1 MMQSSA
7 EMRPAPSSLA
17 GHLTTPRIVFLVVA
31 AAAPM
36 AAMVGTGPLMF
47 AIGDGAATPTM
58 FLFAGVVLLCFSVGY
73 AAMSQHVVN
82 AGGFYTYVGR
92 GLGKVPAVGAAL
104 IAVLSYNAIAIALA
118 AGFGY
123 FANIAL
129 QQDFSINV
137 PWQACTALGWLVVAG
152 LGYRQV
158 DIGARVLAVLMLAE
172 IAILLIFDFAV
183 VAKHGGSA
191 FPATSFAPH
200 TIFSGGGSVGIGLMF
215 AFVSYIGF
223 ESAALYGEEARDP
236 RRSVPRA
243 TYISVCLITVFY
255 GLTTWAAIGAI
266 GAGRAQ
272 AVAGKQLG
280 NLFFALN
287 TQYVNSFLTQVMML
301 LLCTS
306 LFASWLALHNAAS
319 RYMFALG
326 REEILP
332 RYLGVAHGSH
342 QAPSRASLLQ
352 TGVTAVVIAAFAIA
366 RANPYLTVGTSMLGL
381 GTIGIVALQ
390 AAACFAV
397 IGFFRHHDERH
408 WWRTLLA
415 PLLGGIGLVVATVL
429 IAANY
434 GTLTGSTSSV
444 INSLPWLLVFAG
456 IAGVGYALW
465 LRTNRREVYRGITAP
480 APDPEN
486 RLLQG
491 TGSS

>member
-1 MMQSSA
+1 MQDSA
-7 EMRPAPSSLA
+7 EMGPAPNGLA
-17 GHLTTPRIVFLVVA
+17 GQLTTPRIVFLVVA

-47 AIGDGAATPTM
+47 AIGDGAATPAM
-58 FLFAGVVLLCFSVGY
+58 FLLAGVVLLCFSVGY

-104 IAVLSYNAIAIALA
+104 IAVLSYNAITIGLA

-129 QQDFSINV
+129 QQDFSVNV
-137 PWQACTALGWLVVAG
+137 PWQVCAAAGWLAVAV
-152 LGYRQV
+152 LGYRKV

-172 IAILLIFDFAV
+172 ISILLIFDFAV
-183 VAKHGGSA
+183 VSRHGGTA
-191 FPATSFAPH
+191 LPATSFAPH
-200 TIFSGGGSVGIGLMF
+200 TIFNSGGSFGIGLMF
-215 AFVSYIGF
+215 AFVAYIGF

-255 GLTTWAAIGAI
+255 GLTTWAAVGAI
-266 GAGRAQ
+266 GADRVQ

-280 NLFFALN
+280 GLFFALN
-287 TQYVNSFLTQVMML
+287 TQYVNTFLTQVMTL

-306 LFASWLALHNAAS
+306 LFASWLALHNASS

-326 REEILP
+326 REGILS
-332 RYLGVAHGSH
+332 RFLGVAHGSH

-352 TGVTAVVIAAFAIA
+352 SGVTAVVIAVFAIA
-366 RANPYLTVGTSMLGL
+366 RANPYLTVSTSMLGL

-415 PLLGGIGLVVATVL
+415 PLLGGIGLAAGTVL

-444 INSLPWLLVFAG
+444 INSLPWLLVLAGFAG
-456 IAGVGYALW
+456 AGYALW
-465 LRTNRREVYRGITAP
+465 LRANRREVYRGITAP
-480 APDPEN
+480 APDPDN

-491 TGSS
+491 TGN

>member
-1 MMQSSA
+1 MENSA
-7 EMRPAPSSLA
+7 ETRPAPSSLA

-47 AIGDGAATPTM
+47 AIGAGAATPAM

-73 AAMSQHVVN
+73 AAMSRHVVN
-82 AGGFYTYVGR
+82 AGGFYTYIGR

-137 PWQACTALGWLVVAG
+137 PWLACTAVGWLVVAG

-172 IAILLIFDFAV
+172 IIILLIFDFAV
-183 VAKHGGSA
+183 AGKRGGSA

-200 TIFSGGGSVGIGLMF
+200 TIFHGEGSVGVGLML

-243 TYISVCLITVFY
+243 TYISVGLITVFY
-255 GLTTWAAIGAI
+255 GLTTWAAVGAI
-266 GAGRAQ
+266 GAGKVRT
-272 AVAGKQLG
+272 VAGEQLG

-287 TQYVNSFLTQVMML
+287 TQYVTSFLTHVMTL

-306 LFASWLALHNAAS
+306 LFASWLALHNASS

-326 REEILP
+326 REAILP
-332 RYLGVAHGSH
+332 RYLGLAHGSH
-342 QAPSRASLLQ
+342 QAPSRASLIQ
-352 TGVTAVVIAAFAIA
+352 TDVTAVVIAAFAIA
-366 RANPYLTVGTSMLGL
+366 KANPYLTVATSMLGF

-390 AAACFAV
+390 ATACFAV
-397 IGFFRHHDERH
+397 IGFFRHRHERH

-415 PLLGGIGLVVATVL
+415 PLLGGIGLVAATVL

-434 GTLTGSTSSV
+434 ATLTGSTSSV
-444 INSLPWLLVFAG
+444 VNSLPWLLMLAG
-456 IAGVGYALW
+456 IAGAGYALW
-465 LRTNRREVYRGITAP
+465 LRKNRREVYRGITAP
-480 APDPEN
+480 ASEPNN

-491 TGSS
+491 TGNS

>member
-1 MMQSSA
+1 MQSSA
-7 EMRPAPSSLA
+7 GTRPASSSLA

-47 AIGDGAATPTM
+47 AIGDGAATPAM
-58 FLFAGVVLLCFSVGY
+58 FLLAGAVLLCFSAGY
-73 AAMSQHVVN
+73 AAMSRHVVN

-92 GLGKVPAVGAAL
+92 GLGRVPAVAAAL
-104 IAVLSYNAIAIALA
+104 IAVLSYNAITIALG

-129 QQDFSINV
+129 QQDFAVNV
-137 PWQACTALGWLVVAG
+137 PWQVCTAAGWLVVAV

-172 IAILLIFDFAV
+172 ISILLIFDFSV
-183 VAKHGGSA
+183 VARHAGSA
-191 FPATSFAPH
+191 FPATSLAPH
-200 TIFSGGGSVGIGLMF
+200 TIFSGGGSFGLGLMF

-255 GLTTWAAIGAI
+255 GLTTWAAIGAT
-266 GAGRAQ
+266 GAGRVRE
-272 AVAGKQLG
+272 VAGKQLG

-287 TQYVNSFLTQVMML
+287 TQYVNSFLTQIMML

-306 LFASWLALHNAAS
+306 VFASWLALHNASA

-326 REEILP
+326 REGILP

-342 QAPSRASLLQ
+342 QSPSRSSLLQ
-352 TGVTAVVIAAFAIA
+352 TGVTATVIAVFAIA
-366 RANPYLTVGTSMLGL
+366 RANPYLTVTTSMLGL

-397 IGFFRHHDERH
+397 IGFFYHHEQRH
-408 WWRTLLA
+408 WWRTLVA
-415 PLLGGIGLVVATVL
+415 PLLGGIGLVAATVL

-434 GTLTGSTSSV
+434 SALTGSTSPL
-444 INSLPWLLVFAG
+444 INSLPWLLVLAG
-456 IAGVGYALW
+456 IAGAGYALW
-465 LRTNRREVYRGITAP
+465 LRTSRLEIYSAIAAA
-480 APDPEN
+480 APDPGD
-486 RLLQG
+486 RLLEG
-491 TGSS
+491 TGRP